1 MKPLLALLFCALL
14 PIGSP
19 AFGQCNS
26 GATGPCDEEHATP
39 GCIIT
44 ECCDEV
50 CWIDCLCCEDT
61 WDYFC
66 TQLQE
71 DVCGGLSCPGPQPC
85 SQISDTPGC
94 SDQTCCRISCDH
106 DWYCCYIEWDQS
118 CVELSASVCNR
129 EPCEL
134 PTPPGARFEEELC
147 DERLNDGCN
156 LLVPAYSSIS
166 CGEVL
171 VGTTTTSI
179 ARDTDWYQLIL
190 EVPTTLTLS
199 LSSEFPAQALIFGGS
214 CDGPFEVLLLFESIL
229 CEAPTQRQIDLP
241 AGTWSIVVSPGQES
255 VSLRQGFQCA
265 LDELDDDEEPEPVYF
280 GDRYLLGV
288 DCDPAPCLG
297 TADLNGDRRVDG
309 ADLTLVLADW
319 GSNQGSADIDCS
331 GTVDG
336 ADLTLILAD
345 WTG

>member
-1 MKPLLALLFCALL
+1 M
-14 PIGSP
+14 
-19 AFGQCNS
+19 
-26 GATGPCDEEHATP
+26 
-39 GCIIT
+39 
-44 ECCDEV
+44 
-50 CWIDCLCCEDT
+50 
-61 WDYFC
+61 
-66 TQLQE
+66 
-71 DVCGGLSCPGPQPC
+71 
-85 SQISDTPGC
+85 
-94 SDQTCCRISCDH
+94 
-106 DWYCCYIEWDQS
+106 
-118 CVELSASVCNR
+118 
-129 EPCEL
+129 
-134 PTPPGARFEEELC
+134 
-147 DERLNDGCN
+147 
-156 LLVPAYSSIS
+156 PAYSSIS